1 MKILRPPLNRFLKAF
16 IGEPEPL
23 WKMKHSPSPFT
34 FRRVTTESQRTVSHA
49 LRTLFRSSL
58 EQRKRSRKTPLKKKK
73 KKKKRLT
80 QNVKAILSHFWLA
93 FRSGRLFIFS
103 SIWMLVGKRQYLQEI
118 PLTTCS
124 PNFSLATALVV
135 KKEPSLAY
143 RFLQL

>member
-1 MKILRPPLNRFLKAF
+1 MMSIISFISWKPPLNRFLKAF

-73 KKKKRLT
+73 KKKKKRLT
-80 QNVKAILSHFWLA
+80 QNVKEILSHFWLA
-93 FRSGRLFIFS
+93 FRSGRLFIFFT
-103 SIWMLVGKRQYLQEI
+103 IWMLVGKRQYLQEI
-118 PLTTCS
+118 PLTNCS

-135 KKEPSLAY
+135 KKEPS
-143 RFLQL
+143 